1 MRKVAAAVIAVVLVA
16 IVAYIALHRRNQDG
30 DNAAARAGS
39 AGGAA
44 TRSPDQPSLGS
55 ALDPKDPVAAK
66 FLQRKAEALEHL
78 QADLEA
84 RLRTCEQPA
93 GSGSGAS
100 TAAPPRPRTV
110 AVTLDWD
117 EHLSTPELQR
127 YVVDKAEVVQAND
140 PVSPSSLRCLDR
152 LQGSTLNVLLHVRD
166 LPPGQ
171 QHLQEL
177 VSLPLH

>member
-1 MRKVAAAVIAVVLVA
+1 MRKVVAAVIAVGLVA
-16 IVAYIALHRRNQDG
+16 IIAYIALHRRSDAG
-30 DNAAARAGS
+30 DNAAARVGS
-39 AGGAA
+39 AGAA
-44 TRSPDQPSLGS
+44 TRAPDQPSLGS

-66 FLQRKAEALEHL
+66 FLQRKAEGLEHL

-100 TAAPPRPRTV
+100 TGTPPRPRTV

-127 YVVDKAEVVQAND
+127 YVVDKVEVVQAND
-140 PVSPSSLRCLDR
+140 PVSPASLRCLDR
-152 LQGSTLNVLLHVRD
+152 LQGSTLNVLIHVRD

-177 VSLPLH
+177 LSLPLH